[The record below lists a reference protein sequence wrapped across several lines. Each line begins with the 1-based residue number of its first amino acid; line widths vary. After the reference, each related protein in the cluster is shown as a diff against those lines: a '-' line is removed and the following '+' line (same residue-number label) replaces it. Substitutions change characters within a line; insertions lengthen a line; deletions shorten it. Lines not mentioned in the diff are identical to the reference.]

1 MVAIANEWTDPD
13 ELEAVATEEA
23 RSADFNAALG
33 NLLFLH
39 RVPQVAVR
47 LTSPQEVASGSDHII
62 MWDEATWQQG
72 SMWDD
77 ASRGVIVIPRGGT
90 YYFNFAALWE
100 GTSDDASKRALF
112 LEVNGT
118 HRRRGLQV
126 PAVSPSE
133 IVFTGETSLAEG
145 DYIEIACRQLSG
157 EPLDLQPMRTV
168 GTVRWS
174 APFVVDEEE
183 S

>member
-1 MVAIANEWTDPD
+1 MAIANEWTDPD
-13 ELEAVATEEA
+13 EIEAVATEEA

-47 LTSPQEVASGSDHII
+47 LLDRQEVASGSDHVIL
-62 MWDEATWQQG
+62 WDEATWQQG

-77 ASRGVIVIPRGGT
+77 ASPGVIVIPRGGT
-90 YYFNFAALWE
+90 YYFNFAALWDGVPE
-100 GTSDDASKRALF
+100 DASKRALF

-118 HRRRGLQV
+118 NRRRGIQV
-126 PAVSPSE
+126 PAVNPSE
-133 IVFTGETSLAEG
+133 IIFTGETSLAEG
-145 DYIEIACRQLSG
+145 DYVEISCRQLSG
-157 EPLDLQPMRTV
+157 DPLDLRPRRTV

-174 APFVVDEEE
+174 APFVVDEDDE